1 MLKKLLVALVT
12 SAFALSVYAQ
22 APKSDT
28 TKAEPK
34 GQTGTTTEK
43 AEPGKGATK
52 KSTKAKAKS
61 DTADTTKGEKKA
73 KKSKAKSKKDD
84 AKDSRKDASKA
95 DMKKDATT
103 K

>member
-1 MLKKLLVALVT
+1 MLRKLLVALIA

-22 APKSDT
+22 APKSGT

-43 AEPGKGATK
+43 AEPGKG
-52 KSTKAKAKS
+52 KSK
-61 DTADTTKGEKKA
+61 TKG
-73 KKSKAKSKKDD
+73 D
-84 AKDSRKDASKA
+84 AKDSRKDAT
-95 DMKKDATT
+95 KKDATKKKRAPKKDKDAAT

>member
-1 MLKKLLVALVT
+1 MLKKLLVALIT

-43 AEPGKGATK
+43 AEPGKG
-52 KSTKAKAKS
+52 KSKPRAKAKAKAKAKS
-61 DTADTTKGEKKA
+61 EAT
-73 KKSKAKSKKDD
+73 
-84 AKDSRKDASKA
+84 RKDAAK
-95 DMKKDATT
+95 
-103 K
+103 

>member
-1 MLKKLLVALVT
+1 MLKKLLVALIT

-43 AEPGKGATK
+43 AEPGKG
-52 KSTKAKAKS
+52 KSKPKAKAKAKS
-61 DTADTTKGEKKA
+61 EATGEAKSGEKKA
-73 KKSKAKSKKDD
+73 KKAKAKKDD
-84 AKDSRKDASKA
+84 AKDSRKDA
-95 DMKKDATT
+95 T

>member
-1 MLKKLLVALVT
+1 MLKKLLVALIT

-22 APKSDT
+22 APKSGT

-43 AEPGKGATK
+43 AEPGKG
-52 KSTKAKAKS
+52 KSKP
-61 DTADTTKGEKKA
+61 GEKKA
-73 KKSKAKSKKDD
+73 KKAKA
-84 AKDSRKDASKA
+84 
-95 DMKKDATT
+95 KDAT

>member
-1 MLKKLLVALVT
+1 MLKKLLVALIT

-22 APKSDT
+22 APKSGT

-43 AEPGKGATK
+43 AEPGKG
-52 KSTKAKAKS
+52 KSK
-61 DTADTTKGEKKA
+61 TKGEKKTT
-73 KKSKAKSKKDD
+73 K
-84 AKDSRKDASKA
+84 
-95 DMKKDATT
+95 KKDAAS

>member
-1 MLKKLLVALVT
+1 MLKKLLVALIT

-22 APKSDT
+22 APKSGT

-43 AEPGKGATK
+43 AEPGKG
-52 KSTKAKAKS
+52 
-61 DTADTTKGEKKA
+61 
-73 KKSKAKSKKDD
+73 KSKAKSDKAKK
-84 AKDSRKDASKA
+84 AKA
-95 DMKKDATT
+95 KKDAA